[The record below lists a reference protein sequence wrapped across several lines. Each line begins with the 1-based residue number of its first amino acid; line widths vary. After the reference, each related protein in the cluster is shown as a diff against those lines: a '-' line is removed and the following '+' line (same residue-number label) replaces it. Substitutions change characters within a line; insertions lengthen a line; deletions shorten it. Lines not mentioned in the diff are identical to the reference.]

1 MLEFHSSPSNIFM
14 QNMELTN
21 LPSNAFSGGN
31 ITGNVHLE
39 NNNIQYV
46 GEKAFDSFIIMTDL

>member
-1 MLEFHSSPSNIFM
+1 M

-21 LPSNAFSGGN
+21 LPSNAFTGGN
-31 ITGNVHLE
+31 ITGNVNME

-46 GEKAFDSFIIMTDL
+46 GENAFDSFIIMTDL